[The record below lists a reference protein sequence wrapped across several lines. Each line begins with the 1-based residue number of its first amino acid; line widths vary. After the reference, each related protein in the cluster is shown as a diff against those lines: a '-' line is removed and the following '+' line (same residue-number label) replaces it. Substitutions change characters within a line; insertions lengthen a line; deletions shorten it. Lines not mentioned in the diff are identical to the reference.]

1 MKKVFIDDLVVGDKV
16 VKLDRHWLQTDFLK
30 HKFVIKDKSVIV
42 KMRQRGIEY
51 VYLDD
56 SSEEIV
62 KAAVQAGFTDEP
74 LPEVIEDIR
83 SGAETNIE
91 DYDTASEMYIES
103 IKIVK
108 NVLED
113 VRAGRM
119 FSSGAVKNVAANISE
134 LTMKNKGVLSSVT
147 KLRKHDDYT
156 FQHSM
161 NVSIYAASLAAHLG
175 MSKKDVES
183 IASAGILHDVGKML
197 VPSKVLNKPGK
208 LTDGEFKV
216 MKDHVQLG
224 YDFLKKEGIPEEML
238 RLAYEHHERYNGS
251 GYPRGLKDSEISL
264 EGKIGAVVDIYDA
277 ITSDRVYHKGMEP
290 PSALKLMFKW
300 ADSHINRK
308 VFEFFVMNIGIYPVG
323 SLVLMNTNELA
334 VVGKINPH
342 KPTEPVVLI
351 FTNKMGQK
359 LPVKTIDTSKN
370 ILPKKTIV
378 GPVNPENIDIPD
390 EIYKYIDNTN
400 KIV

>member
-74 LPEVIEDIR
+74 LPEIIEDIR

-390 EIYKYIDNTN
+390 EIYKYIDNAN

>member
-62 KAAVQAGFTDEP
+62 KVAVQAGFTDEP
-74 LPEVIEDIR
+74 LPEIIEDIR

-390 EIYKYIDNTN
+390 EIYKYIDNAN

>member
-74 LPEVIEDIR
+74 LPEIIEDIR

-183 IASAGILHDVGKML
+183 IANAGILHDVGKML

-390 EIYKYIDNTN
+390 EIYKYIDNAN